1 MPQVVTF
8 SLEIPDDL
16 ARLRLPPALNSRLQK
31 LLDRQDGGTPLST
44 AERAEAKSLVDLDE
58 LFTLLR
64 LRAEGTVLSI
74 NPVNRT

>member
-16 ARLRLPPALNSRLQK
+16 ARLRLPQALDSRLQK

-44 AERAEAKSLVDLDE
+44 AERAEAKGLVDLDE